1 MRAEEKWKNSERE
14 KMEGKRKKESE
25 NNEKRFVE
33 KKQIWQHLDKENKKK
48 NIRIRETTKKLS
60 KR

>member
-1 MRAEEKWKNSERE
+1 MRAEEKLKNSERE

>member
-1 MRAEEKWKNSERE
+1 MRAEEKLKNSERE
-14 KMEGKRKKESE
+14 KMEGTRKKESE

>member
-14 KMEGKRKKESE
+14 KMEGTRKKESE